1 MSEAIVDGI
10 PGDPFA
16 FLGGHKDDQHWVV
29 RTIQPQAN
37 SVELVNAD
45 GHHLAMM
52 ERGHDDGLFEAR
64 LPLPVSAYRFKLH
77 EADGHERIIDD
88 PYRFPSLLGD
98 IDRFLMGEGTHLQ
111 LHHKLGA
118 HLEQFDGVDGVQFA
132 VWAPN
137 ASRVS
142 VVGPF
147 NNWDGRCHLMRLHP
161 ANGAWDIFIPGLGQ
175 GDLYKFEIS
184 GPDGKLLPLKTDPF
198 ARRMEP
204 PPGNASIVYRS
215 DYQWQDD
222 AWRKKREPAA
232 ASLRRPMA
240 IYEVHLGS
248 WARNTEENNRQL
260 SYEELVAR
268 LVPYVKD
275 MGYTHVELLPISEH
289 PFAGSWGYQPIGMF
303 APTCRFGTPDEFKHF
318 VDACHQ
324 AGIGVIMDWVPA
336 HFPKDEF
343 GLGRFDG
350 THLYE
355 HADPRLGLHQDW
367 GTLIFNLGRKE
378 VVNYLIANAL
388 FWIEEYHIDGL
399 RVDAVASLLYL
410 DYSRKSG
417 QWVPNRHGGNENLEA
432 IEFLKRMNELVH
444 EQGAVTMAEESTDWP
459 MVSRPTYLG
468 GLGFTYK
475 WNMGWM
481 HDSLT
486 YIAQDP
492 VHRKY
497 HHDRMTFGLIYAFSE
512 NFILPLSHDEVVHGK
527 GSILNRMPGDD
538 WQKFANLRLYYTF
551 MYCHPGKKL
560 MFMGD
565 EFGQSREWNHDASLD
580 WYSLAVHW
588 HAGVRNLVRD
598 LNELY
603 THTPALFEV
612 DFEAGGFTWI
622 DCDDN
627 TRSILAFLR
636 QPRDS
641 ADFVVAIC
649 NFTPMLRLNYR
660 VGVPMDGVYIERLNS
675 DASEYSGSGCGNLGA
690 VTADE
695 IPAHGYPYSLNL
707 TLPPLAALILQPEKN
722 AGTK

>member
-1 MSEAIVDGI
+1 MSGAVFNGI
-10 PGDPFA
+10 PVDPFA
-16 FLGGHKDDQHWVV
+16 FLGCHSDDQHWVV
-29 RTIQPQAN
+29 RTVQPQAN
-37 SVELVNAD
+37 SVEIVSAD
-45 GHHLAMM
+45 GHRIAMM
-52 ERGHDDGLFEAR
+52 ERVNNDGLFEAR

-77 EADGHERIIDD
+77 EANGHEQLIED

-118 HLEQFDGVDGVQFA
+118 HLAQFEGVDGVQFT

-147 NNWDGRCHLMRLHP
+147 NNWDGRRHSMRLHP
-161 ANGAWDIFIPGLGQ
+161 ANGVWDIFIPGRGED
-175 GDLYKFEIS
+175 DLYKFEIS
-184 GPDGKLLPLKTDPF
+184 DPNGELLPLKTDPF
-198 ARRMEP
+198 ARYMEP

-222 AWRKKREPAA
+222 EWIKNREPAA
-232 ASLRRPMA
+232 SLRHPMA

-248 WARNTEENNRQL
+248 WTRKTEENNRQL
-260 SYEELVAR
+260 SYRELAAT
-268 LVPYVKD
+268 LVPYIKD
-275 MGYTHVELLPISEH
+275 MGYTHVELLPVSEH
-289 PFAGSWGYQPIGMF
+289 PFEGSWGYQPIGMF
-303 APTCRFGTPDEFKHF
+303 APTGRFGTPDEFKYF

-336 HFPKDEF
+336 HFPKDDF

-410 DYSRKSG
+410 DYSRQPG
-417 QWVPNRHGGNENLEA
+417 EWVPNRFGGNENLEA
-432 IEFLKRMNELVH
+432 IDFLKRMNELVH
-444 EQGAVTMAEESTDWP
+444 AHGAVTMAEESTAWP
-459 MVSRPTYLG
+459 MVSRPTYIG

-481 HDSLT
+481 HDSLA

-497 HHDRMTFGLIYAFSE
+497 HHDRMTFGLTYAFSE

-565 EFGQSREWNHDASLD
+565 EFGQDREWNHDASPDWHLLD
-580 WYSLAVHW
+580 VHW
-588 HAGVRNLVRD
+588 HAGVRKLVRD
-598 LNELY
+598 LNGLY
-603 THTPALFEV
+603 TRTPALFEV
-612 DFEAGGFTWI
+612 DFEADGFAWI
-622 DCDDN
+622 DCNDRA
-627 TRSILAFLR
+627 RSILAFMR
-636 QPRDS
+636 RARNS
-641 ADFVVAIC
+641 ADVVVVVC
-649 NFTPMLRLNYR
+649 NFTPVSRENYR
-660 VGVPMDGVYIERLNS
+660 VGVPADGVYIERLNS
-675 DASEYSGSGCGNLGA
+675 DAAEYSGSGRGNLGA
-690 VTADE
+690 VTAGE

-707 TLPPLAALILQPEKN
+707 TLPPLAALILQPELM
-722 AGTK
+722 AGTQ